1 VYWIGDARYASAPGQ
16 QGLFVRALRVEQRDP
31 GNTETPRVV
40 VPVVISLRSGVAT
53 QVPTPTRDDRG
64 GWWPRDAFSDS
75 HGLHAIWKEN
85 DAGPLLYARYDG
97 VQWSAVEPIAG
108 GDSLATRSLR
118 GGGMLGTNDGLL
130 FAAARKG
137 VPRTSNGVAA
147 SVEWV
152 VFERIDRA
160 WRLLSVPTWKN
171 DPLEIAL
178 TSGRQGQSLIALV
191 HTIDG
196 LVWAAR
202 LRGTRDARFI
212 AGPADVPVGTFRPQ
226 MGLASTTLGDT
237 TVLVTAM
244 LPEPDK
250 GSGLRAV
257 LMVTKFSGGE
267 RIGIDSIV
275 VAPDIADFGFST
287 DNETGTSV
295 IALFSDGSAWM
306 YATTARGATAADTS
320 VRWRPVKLPGEKHMA
335 LPILHHDGNALRM
348 YASEVLEKSS
358 DDPSSGRAQ
367 GRAYI
372 LRCLSR

>member
-1 VYWIGDARYASAPGQ
+1 
-16 QGLFVRALRVEQRDP
+16 
-31 GNTETPRVV
+31 
-40 VPVVISLRSGVAT
+40 
-53 QVPTPTRDDRG
+53 
-64 GWWPRDAFSDS
+64 
-75 HGLHAIWKEN
+75 
-85 DAGPLLYARYDG
+85 
-97 VQWSAVEPIAG
+97 
-108 GDSLATRSLR
+108 
-118 GGGMLGTNDGLL
+118 
-130 FAAARKG
+130 
-137 VPRTSNGVAA
+137 
-147 SVEWV
+147 
-152 VFERIDRA
+152 
-160 WRLLSVPTWKN
+160 
-171 DPLEIAL
+171 
-178 TSGRQGQSLIALV
+178 
-191 HTIDG
+191 
-196 LVWAAR
+196 
-202 LRGTRDARFI
+202 
-212 AGPADVPVGTFRPQ
+212 